1 MSIGYAKENY
11 REKKERERKVEGEI
25 REGGRDKRER
35 EREVKGIKRDRVKGR
50 GIERESE
57 WKKIERKRR
66 FLLKFLVKYPERRSD
81 KQG

>member
-1 MSIGYAKENY
+1 M
-11 REKKERERKVEGEI
+11 KERY

-35 EREVKGIKRDRVKGR
+35 ETEGEREVKGR

-57 WKKIERKRR
+57 RKKIERKRR
-66 FLLKFLVKYPERRSD
+66 FLLQFLVKYPERQSG